1 MECRSPLNDLSG
13 PDGRVSLIHSIKHKD
28 DFARDLLI
36 QTVERR
42 DDREVSSK
50 SENFTVSIESF
61 KESDF

>member
-1 MECRSPLNDLSG
+1 MSG
-13 PDGRVSLIHSIKHKD
+13 PGGRVSLIHSVKHKD

-42 DDREVSSK
+42 DDREVSSN
-50 SENFTVSIESF
+50 SENFTVNIEGF